1 VSSTRM
7 GCSVRRAASRH
18 ISLSIGASHTQ
29 LRSARGATRAPAS
42 IERRAR
48 NGWLT
53 RWVRDLSEFLQG
65 GNMTTR
71 EPDFERMRQE
81 ILAYHEAFI
90 DAHVHNNPEFLVQ
103 GLVDDYVNVSR
114 GELVR
119 ATRDEMLEMAAH
131 YLANTEFSEYSMPE
145 EPEIGFS
152 DDGSVAWSLFRLHVK
167 ATWKPQDSEDVD
179 YEDTWACLVLLRRD
193 GDRWI
198 RIAEASNRIPR

>member
-1 VSSTRM
+1 
-7 GCSVRRAASRH
+7 
-18 ISLSIGASHTQ
+18 
-29 LRSARGATRAPAS
+29 
-42 IERRAR
+42 
-48 NGWLT
+48 
-53 RWVRDLSEFLQG
+53 
-65 GNMTTR
+65 MTTR

-90 DAHVHNNPEFLVQ
+90 DAHVHNKPEFLVQ

-145 EPEIGFS
+145 EPEIRFS
-152 DDGSVAWSLFRLHVK
+152 DDASVAWSLFRLHVK

-179 YEDTWACLVLLRRD
+179 YEDTWACLVLFRRD